1 MHINK
6 KINKSS
12 ILYFSIF
19 FIFLLIGLNSY
30 KDYGISIDENWHQI
44 SGEHYYS
51 FFKGLFLNNP
61 EFLTLNELKQ
71 LFKVHSTKD
80 PAIFDFS
87 MVALTEILNI
97 KDTKDIYLF
106 RHLSIFERT

>member
-30 KDYGISIDENWHQI
+30 KDYGVSIDENWLQI
-44 SGEHYYS
+44 SGVRYYS
-51 FFKGLFLNNP
+51 FFKGLSGGQLLLNSTYDSEKSNTN
-61 EFLTLNELKQ
+61 LTIENFKCDVASNEGISLANDLNQYVLIH
-71 LFKVHSTKD
+71 L
-80 PAIFDFS
+80 
-87 MVALTEILNI
+87 MVL
-97 KDTKDIYLF
+97 
-106 RHLSIFERT
+106 